1 MILLP
6 VSYTHL
12 DVYKRQ
18 QLTLRTFHAG
28 GIAGNMAANA
38 SIVAKN
44 NARLEF
50 EELRTVDTVDEMGEA
65 VKVVVGRLA
74 EVRFIDVNTGIIPV
88 SYTHLDVYKR
98 QLLC

>member
-1 MILLP
+1 MSLLHSLS
-6 VSYTHL
+6 VSRVT
-12 DVYKRQ
+12 

-50 EELRTVDTVDEMGEA
+50 EELRTVDTVDETTGEA
-65 VKVVVGRLA
+65 VKRGSRSFGRGSL
-74 EVRFIDVNTGIIPV
+74 
-88 SYTHLDVYKR
+88 Y
-98 QLLC
+98 